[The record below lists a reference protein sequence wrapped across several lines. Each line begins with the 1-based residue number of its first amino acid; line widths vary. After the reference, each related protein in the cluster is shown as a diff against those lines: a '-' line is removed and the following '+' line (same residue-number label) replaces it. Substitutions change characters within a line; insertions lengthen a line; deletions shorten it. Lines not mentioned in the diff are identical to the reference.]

1 MINSH
6 HADLSESNKM
16 SEPTYTQQY
25 FDVVLLEY
33 PATCFGHL
41 SGHLQG
47 GIIKNIISYT
57 KVSEPFQH

>member
-1 MINSH
+1 
-6 HADLSESNKM
+6 M